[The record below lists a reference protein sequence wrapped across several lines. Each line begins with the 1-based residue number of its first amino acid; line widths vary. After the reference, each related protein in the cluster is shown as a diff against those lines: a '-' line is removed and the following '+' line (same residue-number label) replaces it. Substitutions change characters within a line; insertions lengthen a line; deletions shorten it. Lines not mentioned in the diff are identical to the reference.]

1 MFTKA
6 LWSRAGLSSHRAVSY
21 FQDVLKIE
29 TTMVSAEF
37 LSKIPIFENLS
48 PADHDTLAGLWRPL
62 ELKVDEILFRVGEKG
77 DAMYVIQKGIVEIR
91 VPIQGQQK
99 EITVSVLQEGEFFGE
114 LSIIDG
120 LPRTATAVAV
130 EHAHLLQMHRNEFIE
145 FLMERPAVAISMVSI
160 IGKRL
165 RATNELVQSL
175 ASKNVNEEMDEQLSF
190 GDRLADKVAE
200 FGGSWSFI
208 IMFGV
213 FVGIWILLNSVQ
225 LIFKPFD
232 IYPFVFLNL
241 VLGTIAAVQAPF
253 IMMSQNRAQKKDR
266 IRAELDYQVN
276 LKSELML
283 QQLHTKFDE
292 LRGSDLHHLNE
303 AIKLQLS
310 LLQQKPDT
318 TEQVNVDKP
327 KP

>member
-1 MFTKA
+1 
-6 LWSRAGLSSHRAVSY
+6 
-21 FQDVLKIE
+21 
-29 TTMVSAEF
+29 MVSAEF

-48 PADHDTLAGLWRPL
+48 PADHDTLAGLWHHR
-62 ELKVDEILFRVGEKG
+62 ELKVGEALFHVGEKG
-77 DAMYVIQKGIVEIR
+77 DAMYVIQRGIVEIR
-91 VPIQGQQK
+91 VPVRGQQK
-99 EITVSVLQEGEFFGE
+99 QITVSVLQEGEFFGE

-120 LPRTATAVAV
+120 LPRTATATAT
-130 EHAHLLQMHRNEFIE
+130 EHAHLLEMKRDDFLN
-145 FLMERPAVAISMVSI
+145 FLMERPAVAISMVSV

-175 ASKNVNEEMDEQLSF
+175 ASKNVNEEMDERLSF

-208 IMFGV
+208 ILFGI
-213 FVGIWILLNSVQ
+213 FVGAWIALNSVQ
-225 LIFKPFD
+225 IFFKPFD

-241 VLGTIAAVQAPF
+241 VLGTVAAVQAPF

-266 IRAELDYQVN
+266 LRAELDYQVN

-292 LRGSDLHHLNE
+292 LRASDLHHLNE
-303 AIKLQLS
+303 AVRLQLA
-310 LLQQKPDT
+310 LLKQKLNEFEPVP
-318 TEQVNVDKP
+318 EEKSKP
-327 KP
+327 